1 MTRHPL
7 HPLNQYEAEQVKMV
21 EEARQRQLDFKK
33 KCEAAGVDY
42 EALVNRIEEEDDF
55 GLPYL

>member
-7 HPLNQYEAEQVKMV
+7 HPLNEYETEQVKMIT
-21 EEARQRQLDFKK
+21 EARKRQADFKK

-42 EALVNRIEEEDDF
+42 EALVNRIEEDDL
-55 GLPYL
+55 GLPHL

>member
-7 HPLNQYEAEQVKMV
+7 HPLNQYEAEQVKMI
-21 EEARQRQLDFKK
+21 EAARQRSADFKK

-42 EALVNRIEEEDDF
+42 DELVNSLEGDDF
-55 GLPYL
+55 GISHL

>member
-7 HPLNQYEAEQVKMV
+7 HPLNEYETEQANMI
-21 EEARQRQLDFKK
+21 EAARHRSAAFRK

-42 EALVNRIEEEDDF
+42 DELLNRIEEDDF
-55 GLPYL
+55 ELPHL

>member
-42 EALVNRIEEEDDF
+42 DELVNRLEEDDF
-55 GLPYL
+55 GISHL

>member
-33 KCEAAGVDY
+33 RCEAADVNYD
-42 EALVNRIEEEDDF
+42 ELVKSIEEDDF
-55 GLPYL
+55 GLPHL